1 MALSIVAPKPR
12 GYRVQGPRPC
22 LPVLRKLCFGGI
34 SADMTQNGLEIGD
47 VTIGGRVL
55 IAPMT
60 GVSDLPFRRM
70 ASKLGAAYA
79 ATEMVACAELEKGRP
94 DVVRKAQLGEHA
106 GLKIVQLIG
115 RDADYI
121 ARGAKL
127 AEESGAHIVDLN
139 FGCPA
144 KEVTG
149 VLCGSAL
156 MKDLDTACRLME
168 AAVQATNRPVT
179 VKMRLGWDDQNR
191 NAAEL
196 ALKARD
202 IGVRAVTV
210 HGRTRQQF
218 YKGQADWAFVRQ
230 VKEAVDIPVIV
241 NGDITDADTARQALA
256 ASGADALMLGRGIY
270 GRPWLATQLDRALKG
285 NQAVEPHSSL
295 RLEIVLEH
303 MHDSL
308 SFYGTALGLKMF
320 KKHLGWYIEA
330 ADYNADPLIRRHDK
344 ARLCRLDCPEAI
356 TRELQTIMA

>member
-1 MALSIVAPKPR
+1 
-12 GYRVQGPRPC
+12 
-22 LPVLRKLCFGGI
+22 
-34 SADMTQNGLEIGD
+34 MTENGLKIGD
-47 VTIGGRVL
+47 VTVNGRVL

-168 AAVQATNRPVT
+168 AAVQATSRPVT

-196 ALKARD
+196 ARKARD
-202 IGVRAVTV
+202 IGVKAVTV

-218 YKGQADWAFVRQ
+218 YKGQADWRFVHQ
-230 VKEAVDIPVIV
+230 VKDAVDIPVIV
-241 NGDITDADTARQALA
+241 NGDITDTHTAKQALE

-270 GRPWLATQLDRALKG
+270 GRPWLATQLDQALSG
-285 NQAVEPHSSL
+285 QNADAPDTLQTL
-295 RLEIVLEH
+295 GIIIEH
-303 MHDSL
+303 MQDSL
-308 SFYGTALGLKMF
+308 AFYGANLGLKMF

-330 ADYNADPLIRRHDK
+330 SDYVSDPTVRRQDK

-356 TRELQTIMA
+356 TRELQTLMA